1 MYTTPQHN
9 LKPLSIDG
17 DVGVCVE
24 PRFVSKPVRLLDG
37 LSDAAIGTEAVE
49 VRLPQTGLVSR
60 SISYLSPRRTSEHCW
75 STSP

>member
-1 MYTTPQHN
+1 MDTTPQHD

-24 PRFVSKPVRLLDG
+24 PRFVDKPVRLLHG
-37 LSDAAIGTEAVE
+37 LPDAAIGTEADKVH
-49 VRLPQTGLVSR
+49 LPQTGLVSR
-60 SISYLSPRRTSEHCW
+60 SISYLSPWRTSEHCW